1 MEQFERGTTLR
12 RVATSSASPRLKW
25 VVVLVAVLLSG
36 FALASGVSAK
46 EATGPAAGLPDGYDS
61 TTVAQLE
68 SSFPS
73 SDVAPA
79 IVVVDRDGEALTADD
94 TRAVAAL
101 AQRLQGFSVVEGAPL
116 TPVAASDGEASI
128 IAVPLSTAVSQE
140 KLDETVT
147 ELRAAARDGLPG
159 DLRAQV
165 TGGPAF
171 QVDLASVFDGA
182 DIRLLLTTA
191 GVVALLLLVTYRSPW
206 LWLVPL
212 TVVGV
217 ADRVAATLV
226 SVGTQVF
233 GFTVDPSTVGIT
245 SVLVF
250 GAGTNYALLLIARYR
265 EELRRT
271 EDRQDAM
278 RHALGQAGPAV
289 LASSGTVVLA
299 LLALTFAVTPSN
311 RSLGYA
317 GAIGIAT
324 AVVYALVV
332 LPAAMV
338 LFGRG
343 LFWPFVPR
351 VGQPD
356 PTRTGPW
363 SKVGGAVVRRP
374 VPILVGSV
382 LVLAVLA
389 SGVLGA
395 RLGLSQ
401 NEQFRT
407 QPESVQGQKVL
418 ASAFPAGSSE
428 PTTVVAPASRVAE
441 VTAAVRGVEGVDDV
455 ATGAEADGRT
465 TLSVVLA
472 ADPESAASSATI
484 ERIRSTLDGSALV
497 GGPDAQALDERDAAS
512 HDQRVVIPVVL
523 AIVLVVLLL
532 LLRSA
537 VAAVTLLATVVASYG
552 ASLGASWWAFTH
564 LFDFPAL
571 DLQVPLLA
579 FLFLVALGV
588 DYNIFLTTRAR
599 EEARST
605 STRGS
610 TSTREAIATALAVT
624 GGVITSAGI
633 LLAAVFTV
641 LGVLPLITLT
651 QIGIIVGFGVLLD
664 TLLVRTVL
672 VPAAVAVLGDRFWW
686 PGNPRRGDHAAAPSP
701 HEEPVPTA

>member
-1 MEQFERGTTLR
+1 MEQFDRGTTLR
-12 RVATSSASPRLKW
+12 RVATSSASPRVKW
-25 VVVLVAVLLSG
+25 VVVLVALVLSG
-36 FALASGVSAK
+36 FALASGVSGK

-61 TTVAQLE
+61 TTAATLE
-68 SSFPS
+68 ASFPS

-79 IVVVDRDGEALTADD
+79 LVVVDRGGERLTAADLE
-94 TRAVAAL
+94 AVDAL
-101 AQRLQGFSVVEGAPL
+101 ASRVQRYSVAGDAPL
-116 TPVAASDGEASI
+116 TPVTATDGDAAI
-128 IAVPLSTAVSQE
+128 VAVPLSTSVSQE
-140 KLDETVT
+140 RLDETVT

-182 DIRLLLTTA
+182 DVRLLLTTA

-217 ADRVAATLV
+217 ADRVASVLV
-226 SVGTQVF
+226 GVGTQVF

-271 EDRQDAM
+271 EDRHDAM

-299 LLALTFAVTPSN
+299 LLSLTFAVTPSN
-311 RSLGYA
+311 RSLGFA
-317 GAIGIAT
+317 GAIGIVT

-356 PTRTGPW
+356 PTRSGPW
-363 SKVGGAVVRRP
+363 AKVGAAVVRRP
-374 VPILVGSV
+374 VPVMVGSL

-389 SGVLGA
+389 SGLLGA

-401 NEQFRT
+401 NEQFRAE
-407 QPESVQGQKVL
+407 PESVQGQQVL

-428 PTTVVAPASRVAE
+428 PTTVVAPESRAAA
-441 VTAAVRGVEGVDDV
+441 VTAAVRGVDGVDDV
-455 ATGAEADGRT
+455 TQGPTADGRT
-465 TLSVVLA
+465 RLSVVLS
-472 ADPESAASSATI
+472 ADPESAAASATI
-484 ERIRSTLDGSALV
+484 ERIRTALDGEALV
-497 GGPDAQALDERDAAS
+497 GGPDAEALDGRDAAS
-512 HDQRVVIPVVL
+512 HDQRVVIPLVL
-523 AIVLVVLLL
+523 GIVLVVLLL
-532 LLRSA
+532 LLRSV
-537 VAAVTLLATVVASYG
+537 VAAVTLLATVVASYL

-564 LFDFPAL
+564 VFDFPAL

-599 EEARST
+599 EEARHA
-605 STRGS
+605 STRDS
-610 TSTREAIATALAVT
+610 IATALAVT

-672 VPAAVAVLGDRFWW
+672 VPAAVALLGDRFWW
-686 PGNPRRGDHAAAPSP
+686 PGDPRTGT
-701 HEEPVPTA
+701 PTPEQRRREAEVDAST